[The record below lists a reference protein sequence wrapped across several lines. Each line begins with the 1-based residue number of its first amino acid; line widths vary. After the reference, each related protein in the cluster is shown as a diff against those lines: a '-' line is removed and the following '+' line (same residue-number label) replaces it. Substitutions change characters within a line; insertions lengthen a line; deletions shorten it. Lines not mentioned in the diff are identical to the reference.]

1 MAVASTVRRRT
12 PARAVAGAEA
22 LLAAGIWASSF
33 VGVKAALE
41 HAGPLTVAGLR
52 YTLAFLLFVPLLRR
66 SRGALPAGAWP
77 RLALI
82 GISQYTV
89 GNGALFW
96 SLRTLSAT
104 AGSLSLSLVPIVV
117 LLLQIVWL
125 RERPR
130 GVALLGLALTVG
142 GSVLFFLPTFEAGD
156 AAALG
161 ALAVAVL
168 AFAVLPVVGREL
180 ARAGS
185 VGTVP
190 LTAIPL
196 GIGGGVLL
204 AAALT
209 WEGVPE
215 LPLAMWGV
223 IVGLAV
229 VNTALAYLVYNHALR
244 HLTAVE
250 ANVILNLSPLGTAL
264 LAWLALGETLS
275 PLRIVAMLVVLLGAG
290 LVQVRRGGGGG

>member
-1 MAVASTVRRRT
+1 MPRRT

-33 VGVKAALE
+33 VGVKAALA
-41 HAGPLTVAGLR
+41 HTGPLTVAGLR
-52 YTLAFLLFVPLLRR
+52 YTLAFLLLLPLLGRG
-66 SRGALPAGAWP
+66 RGALPAGAWP

-82 GISQYTV
+82 GIAQYTV

-96 SLRTLSAT
+96 SLRTLSAA

-125 RERPR
+125 RERPS

-142 GSVLFFLPTFEAGD
+142 GSVLFFLPTVEAGD

-161 ALAVAVL
+161 ALAVAIL

-196 GIGGGVLL
+196 GIGGGILL
-204 AAALT
+204 GGALA

-264 LAWLALGETLS
+264 LAWVTLGETLS
-275 PLRIVAMLVVLLGAG
+275 PLRLVAMAIVLLGAG
-290 LVQVRRGGGGG
+290 MVQGRRGGGGR

>member
-1 MAVASTVRRRT
+1 M
-12 PARAVAGAEA
+12 AEA
-22 LLAAGIWASSF
+22 VLAATIWASSF

-41 HAGPLTVAGLR
+41 HTGPLTVAGLR
-52 YTLAFLLFVPLLRR
+52 YFLAFLLFVPLLRR
-66 SRGALPAGAWP
+66 SRAALPAGAWP

-89 GNGALFW
+89 GNAALFW

-104 AGSLSLSLVPIVV
+104 AGSLSLSLVPIAV
-117 LLLQIVWL
+117 LLLQIAWL
-125 RERPR
+125 RERPG
-130 GVALLGLALTVG
+130 GVALVGVAFTVG

-156 AAALG
+156 GAALG
-161 ALAVAVL
+161 ALAVAIV
-168 AFAVLPVVGREL
+168 AFAFLPVLGREL

-185 VGTVP
+185 VSTVS

-196 GIGGGVLL
+196 GIGGGVLV
-204 AAALT
+204 AAALA
-209 WEGVPE
+209 WEGIPQ

-223 IVGLAV
+223 ILGLAV

-244 HLTAVE
+244 HLTASE

-264 LAWLALGETLS
+264 LAWLTLGETLS
-275 PLRIVAMLVVLLGAG
+275 PLRIVAMAIVLLGAG
-290 LVQVRRGGGGG
+290 LVQVRRGAVIR